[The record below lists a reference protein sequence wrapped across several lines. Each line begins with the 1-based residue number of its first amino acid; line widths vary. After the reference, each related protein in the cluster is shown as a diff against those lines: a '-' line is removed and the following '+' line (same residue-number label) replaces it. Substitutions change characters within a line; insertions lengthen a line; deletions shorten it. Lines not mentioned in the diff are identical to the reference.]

1 MSLQSYR
8 RPRMVVQNP
17 GTPIREAARAMLSN
31 RIGTVVVQDHGRIVG
46 ILTDRD
52 LAVRVIA
59 AGLDPSQVLLRDVMT
74 PDPCTLPIQATEE
87 QALDLM
93 RLHRAR
99 RIPLLD
105 GGKIVGLVTIDDLIL
120 SADVGFESISEV
132 VRAQLA
138 EAAEHK
144 PPGVTHPTKP
154 AHPDQGPRSATG
166 ARRTARMLQTSH
178 EAAHKVRDATGLE
191 DIESALT
198 ALEVVV
204 EGIVRRLT
212 AAEAHDLL
220 SQLPTELHRRLH
232 GVPSGPDR
240 SLTRETIEEDL
251 IRRLDIAAEEA
262 HELLDGVGTALEDL
276 VSPGEI
282 AHVRAQLPEDLK
294 SIFSGEVLHRTP

>member
-1 MSLQSYR
+1 MI
-8 RPRMVVQNP
+8 VQNP

-31 RIGTVVVQDHGRIVG
+31 RIGTVVVQDRGRVVG
-46 ILTDRD
+46 VLTDRD

-59 AGLDPSQVLLRDVMT
+59 AGLDPSQLLIRDVMT
-74 PDPCTLPIQATEE
+74 PEPCTLPIDASAE
-87 QALDLM
+87 QALELM
-93 RLHRAR
+93 RSRRAR
-99 RIPLLD
+99 RIPLMD
-105 GGKIVGLVTIDDLIL
+105 GDKIVGLVTIDDLIL
-120 SADVGFESISEV
+120 SGETNFEPIAEV
-132 VRAQLA
+132 IRAQLA

-144 PPGVTHPTKP
+144 PEGETHPTKP
-154 AHPDQGPRSATG
+154 AHPGLGLRTPAS
-166 ARRTARMLQTSH
+166 ARRAARMLQTSH
-178 EAAHKVRDATGLE
+178 EAARKVRDATGLE
-191 DIESALT
+191 DTESAMT

-232 GVPSGPDR
+232 GIPSGPDR

-251 IRRLDIAAEEA
+251 IRRLDIQAEQA
-262 HELLDGVGTALEDL
+262 HELLDGVGTAIEDM

-282 AHVRAQLPEDLK
+282 AHVRAQLPEDLR